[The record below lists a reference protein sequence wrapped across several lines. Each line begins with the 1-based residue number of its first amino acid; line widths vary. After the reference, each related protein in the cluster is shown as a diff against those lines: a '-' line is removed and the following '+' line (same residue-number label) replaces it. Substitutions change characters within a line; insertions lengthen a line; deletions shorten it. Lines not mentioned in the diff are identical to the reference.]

1 MYLGPAFFNLLNP
14 MPYDTVQ
21 PVEHEHQLKPG
32 TEILFTRQ
40 RHEAERMGLHW
51 DYRLVVG
58 NLAYSWATKK
68 PMPEPGKSIVLFEQ
82 PVHDREYA
90 LSPKVIIPTG
100 SYGAGVTYL
109 DFVRKAKI
117 GDTSTQKQMTIV
129 TNDGEK
135 YLLKHIPDTKW
146 GDKAWLFRNLGTTG
160 NKYLEKAAKAS
171 PKKKNESELQ
181 PHQAR
186 ALKKLD
192 EEGGLVVNH
201 STGSGKTRLMLEAI
215 QRAQKEDRNARVFM
229 TAPASL
235 LHNVDKEIKKHNLPI
250 DRKRLDLYS
259 FQKAT
264 RDANKIRKN
273 KYALAVVDE
282 AHGLRNEGTQ
292 RTKELRE
299 IIENSDK
306 RLLATATSNYNAIS
320 DMSTLINIAA
330 ADKVLPESKRD
341 MYDKYVE
348 TYKKPRGVISAVL
361 RHPAAEGQRLTNKK
375 KLQKVLDQYVDYYD
389 TKDSAEGRKHFP
401 RKTQETIETEMSPE
415 QMRYYKYVEG
425 DLPLLLKFKIRHN
438 MSLDKKE
445 KASLNSFSTGVRQ
458 ASNSFRHLHQNP
470 DQIPYTPK
478 IEKAVSKLQ
487 ESMKS
492 NPRHK
497 ALVYSNYLDA
507 GLKEYSKKL
516 TDLKIN
522 HAVYSGELSK
532 EEKHKLVE
540 EYNTGKTPVL
550 LISSSGSEGLDTKG
564 TRQIQILEPH
574 FNKSK
579 IKQVVGR
586 GVRFNSHEHL
596 PETEREVHV
605 EHYLSTYPKH
615 HFGKTP
621 YSIDKYLS
629 ENAEDKDELFDE
641 VNALMRK
648 NNE

>member
-1 MYLGPAFFNLLNP
+1 
-14 MPYDTVQ
+14 MPYETAH

-82 PVHDREYA
+82 PIHDKDYA
-90 LSPKVIIPTG
+90 LSPKVVIPTG

-117 GDTSTQKQMTIV
+117 GDSSTQKQMTIV
-129 TNDGEK
+129 THDGEK
-135 YLLKHIPDTKW
+135 YLLKHIPDTQW
-146 GDKAWLFRNLGTTG
+146 GEKAWLFRNLGTTG
-160 NKYLEKAAKAS
+160 NKYLEKAAKQTQTQKQT
-171 PKKKNESELQ
+171 PLQ
-181 PHQAR
+181 PHQIR
-186 ALKKLD
+186 ALEKLED
-192 EEGGLVVNH
+192 EGGLVMNH
-201 STGSGKTRLMLEAI
+201 STGSGKTRVMLEAI
-215 QRAQKEDRNARVFM
+215 RRAQQKDKNARVFM
-229 TAPASL
+229 ATPASL
-235 LHNVDKEIKKHNLPI
+235 LHNVDKEIKKHGIPI
-250 DRKRLDLYS
+250 DKKRLDLYS

-264 RDANKIRKN
+264 RNADQLRKN

-282 AHGLRNEGTQ
+282 AHGLRNESTKRTQ
-292 RTKELRE
+292 ELRD
-299 IIENSDK
+299 IIEGSDQ

-320 DMSTLINIAA
+320 DMSTLVNIAA

-348 TYKKPRGVISAVL
+348 TYKKPRGLISTIL
-361 RHPAAEGQRLTNKK
+361 RHQADEGQRLRNKK
-375 KLQKVLDQYVDYYD
+375 KLQSVLGKYVDYYD
-389 TKDSAEGRKHFP
+389 TKDSANGRSHFP
-401 RKTQETIETEMSPE
+401 KKTEETIETEMSPE
-415 QMRYYKYVEG
+415 QMKYYKYVEG

-438 MSLDKKE
+438 LPLDKKE

-458 ASNSFRHLHQNP
+458 ASNSYRHLHQHGE
-470 DQIPYTPK
+470 DLPYTPK
-478 IEKAVSKLQ
+478 IEAATKKLQ
-487 ESMKS
+487 EAIKA

-507 GLKEYSKKL
+507 GLNEYSNKL
-516 TDLKIN
+516 NKLGIKHGKYT
-522 HAVYSGELSK
+522 GELSK

-540 EYNTGKTPVL
+540 DYNKGKLPVM

-579 IKQVVGR
+579 IKQVIGR
-586 GVRFNSHEHL
+586 GVRYNSHEHL
-596 PETEREVHV
+596 PEKEREVHV
-605 EHYLSTYPKH
+605 EHYLSTYPKS

-629 ENAEDKDELFDE
+629 ENAEDKDELFNE
-641 VNALMRK
+641 VNGLMRE